1 MARGKRP
8 VAAIAE
14 AKEFAERMGY
24 SWTDNQNEEF
34 AFDFFI
40 HKPDSFRAVAVRMT
54 RNRLDPEAFFE
65 HLFPDE
71 IAGLRAL
78 PFPEFI
84 LRELWLRTRH
94 ERTWRRLI
102 VYRPPAAVGEIGW
115 WGPDSYT
122 NPYAR

>member
-8 VAAIAE
+8 VSAIAE

-24 SWTDNQNEEF
+24 SWTDNRNENF